1 MCGFLFFVTFSAPFQ
16 IAAEPAN
23 HAAKYWH
30 GAKRRFNFVNK
41 SLGWC
46 LCVRVCGW
54 VGQKKKCDVH
64 SLTLQYYISTSLTN
78 TACLDIISLNP
89 THAHTHT
96 HTRDKTSAA
105 RFMSSP
111 FEYVR
116 IHNFKH
122 THTQRWFMRGGR
134 NLSRS
139 EWVGRGRLGYTA
151 SKKPLSLSPIFVWP
165 HKDVD
170 STEPRA
176 ASA

>member
-54 VGQKKKCDVH
+54 VGQKKSVMCTP
-64 SLTLQYYISTSLTN
+64 SPYSITSLLVWLIQR
-78 TACLDIISLNP
+78 AWILCPWILRM
-89 THAHTHT
+89 HTHT